1 MPEKVLERGRSGH
14 LKYGESG
21 RCPERSPHSRFPPWP
36 HGVSPRPRPPTPA
49 PAARSPRPAQASQF
63 GRLELPSVARPKP
76 SVGSLGPHPL
86 VALAAGHGAPQD
98 GGGGVLLSPLRS
110 TLGLRA
116 GRLGMT
122 VAPDGRTLAWLCGRL
137 TGLDRRAAVTE
148 TLGTSSLLLECLCS
162 LPLVGPTGR
171 AGGPCPFCL
180 SVSCLVPYAPSGICC
195 CSGILEPDT
204 GRNGSLQV
212 SVDTPVHMDRKRGS

>member
-1 MPEKVLERGRSGH
+1 MSGAVSPFPVPS
-14 LKYGESG
+14 LAS
-21 RCPERSPHSRFPPWP
+21 RRFSPSPSPH
-36 HGVSPRPRPPTPA
+36 PRSSGQVPA
-49 PAARSPRPAQASQF
+49 PCPGLAVWPAGASVCGPPKAIRGFSGSTPLGGLGSGSRCASGWWGRGSPQSTAI
-63 GRLELPSVARPKP
+63 
-76 SVGSLGPHPL
+76 HPG
-86 VALAAGHGAPQD
+86 AAG
-98 GGGGVLLSPLRS
+98 GG
-110 TLGLRA
+110 
-116 GRLGMT
+116 LGMT